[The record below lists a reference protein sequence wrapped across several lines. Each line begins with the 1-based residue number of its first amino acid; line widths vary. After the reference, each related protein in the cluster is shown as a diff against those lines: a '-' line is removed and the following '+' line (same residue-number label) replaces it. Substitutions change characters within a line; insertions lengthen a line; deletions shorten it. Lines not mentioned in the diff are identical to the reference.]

1 MLRSSS
7 CLYSTSSVTDTT
19 AWMQDQLTIN
29 SIDYVVETR
38 QFDIFETTG
47 CQSAVYVS
55 IPSLLMICAPQ
66 LLFFLIAMTYDIC
79 KYVILPLRRY
89 QGLIDD

>member
-1 MLRSSS
+1 VLRSSS
-7 CLYSTSSVTDTT
+7 CLYSTSSVTNTT

-38 QFDIFETTG
+38 RFGIFETTG

-66 LLFFLIAMTYDIC
+66 LLFFLIAMTYAST
-79 KYVILPLRRY
+79 
-89 QGLIDD
+89 